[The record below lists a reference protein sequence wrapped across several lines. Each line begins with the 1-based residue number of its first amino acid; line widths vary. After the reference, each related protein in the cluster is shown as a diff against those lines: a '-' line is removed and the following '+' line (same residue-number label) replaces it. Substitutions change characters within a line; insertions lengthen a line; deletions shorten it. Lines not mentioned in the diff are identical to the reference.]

1 MIRDLLPRLV
11 RGETLTREEAAAA
24 IRAIVRGETE
34 PVLVASFLTALA
46 QRGESADELA
56 GGAEALRSEAV
67 PFPAREPL
75 LDTCG
80 TGGDRS
86 GSYNISTAVAFICAG
101 AGVPV
106 AKHGNRSVSSRAGS
120 ADVLEA
126 LGARV
131 DLGPEASARILDDCG
146 FCFLYARRFHP
157 SVRNVAEVRET
168 LGVRTLFNWLG
179 PLANPARATHQLVG
193 VPDGSRVEMVARVL
207 GALGARRALVVHGAG
222 GLDELALEPG
232 NTALFVESKDDA
244 AGGAAAPKAVSI
256 EAAALGLEAAPVS
269 ALQGGG
275 PEMNAS
281 IVRGVLA
288 GEKGPRRDVAL
299 LNAAAALWVAGRALK
314 VADGVQVAAEAIDSG
329 AAARTLERFLD
340 LSTSAGDD

>member
-1 MIRDLLPRLV
+1 
-11 RGETLTREEAAAA
+11 
-24 IRAIVRGETE
+24 
-34 PVLVASFLTALA
+34 
-46 QRGESADELA
+46 
-56 GGAEALRSEAV
+56 
-67 PFPAREPL
+67 
-75 LDTCG
+75 
-80 TGGDRS
+80 
-86 GSYNISTAVAFICAG
+86 
-101 AGVPV
+101 
-106 AKHGNRSVSSRAGS
+106 
-120 ADVLEA
+120 
-126 LGARV
+126 
-131 DLGPEASARILDDCG
+131 
-146 FCFLYARRFHP
+146 
-157 SVRNVAEVRET
+157 
-168 LGVRTLFNWLG
+168 
-179 PLANPARATHQLVG
+179 LVG

-232 NTALFVESKDDA
+232 NTALFVESKDGA
-244 AGGAAAPKAVSI
+244 AGGAAAAPKAVSI